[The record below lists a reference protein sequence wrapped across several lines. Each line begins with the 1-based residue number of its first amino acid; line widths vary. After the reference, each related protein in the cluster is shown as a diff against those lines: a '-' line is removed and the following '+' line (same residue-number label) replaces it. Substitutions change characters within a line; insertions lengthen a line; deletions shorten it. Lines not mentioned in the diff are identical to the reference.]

1 MQGEMMEKIIFDIGS
16 NNGDDIPYYLAK
28 AEKVIAVEANPSLCQ
43 LIQKR
48 FQAAINQGKLVI
60 ENSAITAHQEN
71 ETDFFIHKQH
81 HVLSSLAINPAE
93 ASLYKRVR
101 VSTTNIKNLI
111 IKHGNPYYVKIDIE
125 GADEEIL
132 QSFCDHNIKPP
143 YLSAESHT
151 LGVFALLSEKLN
163 YESFKLV
170 DGKSVGKVYKN
181 TIIEISKNAETK
193 PCLYSFPPH
202 SAGPF
207 GNDIH
212 GDWMDKNTLLKI
224 LALQGLGWK
233 DIHASRLDP
242 IGIRF

>member
-1 MQGEMMEKIIFDIGS
+1 MREEIIFDIGS

-28 AEKVIAVEANPSLCQ
+28 ARKVIAVEANPSLCK

-48 FQAAINQGKLVI
+48 FQAAINEGKLVI
-60 ENSAITAHQEN
+60 ENSAITASQEE

-81 HVLSSLAINPAE
+81 HVLSSLAIKAAE
-93 ASLYKRVR
+93 ESLYTRIKVG
-101 VSTTNIKNLI
+101 TTNIKNLI
-111 IKHGNPYYVKIDIE
+111 IKHGEPYYVKIDIE
-125 GADEEIL
+125 GSDEAIL
-132 QSFCDHNIKPP
+132 QSFYEHNIKPP
-143 YLSAESHT
+143 YISAESGT
-151 LGVFALLSEKLN
+151 LGVFVLLSEKLK

-170 DGKSVGKVYKN
+170 EGRSVARIYKN
-181 TIIEISKNAETK
+181 ALIETSKNDEIK
-193 PCLYSFPPH
+193 RCLYSFPPH

-212 GDWMDKNTLLKI
+212 GDWMDKSTLLKI
-224 LALQGLGWK
+224 LALQGLGWR